1 MLARQ
6 VLIGVMALGSLPVS
20 PTQSARAATRVLL
33 APAPLSDEITALTV
47 TARPEFTD
55 SPANIEVLLQGQS
68 IHPGEVD
75 PKPLTGMTLQVW
87 LLRTDGTTL
96 AQVRK
101 PINVR
106 GFAPGLSTAE
116 ILFAFPSVPPQEL
129 AGVVMSV
136 NGKLYVREIKVNP
149 AS

>member
-20 PTQSARAATRVLL
+20 PTQSAQAATRVLL
-33 APAPLSDEITALTV
+33 APAPLSDEITELTV

-55 SPANIEVLLQGQS
+55 SPAYIEVLLQGQS
-68 IHPGEVD
+68 IRPGEVD

-96 AQVRK
+96 AQARK
-101 PINVR
+101 PIHVR

-116 ILFAFPSVPPQEL
+116 MLFAFPPIPLQEL
-129 AGVVMSV
+129 AGVVVSV
-136 NGKLYVREIKVNP
+136 NGKLYVREIKATSTP
-149 AS
+149 